1 MLNDLRR
8 HITNNVE
15 YSGAILFFYKLCQR
29 TKDVNFLI
37 EVLNKLASGLDDA
50 IDVYK
55 PSYWITR
62 ITDDI
67 QLDDYFRLNGSFVV
81 EMILKCF
88 HVAYDCTGFSNDA
101 FIIWCNHRFSVL
113 HDQGIKKSNSNLAKL
128 FDEFLSELDCE
139 FKEDYK
145 KALKQENLEEY
156 IYEQESYIYFDY
168 QEIKLLNKCN
178 QLKELENI
186 LFLLGF
192 MKVSNG
198 HYFWAAWY
206 YEGDYDYEEST
217 GFEVSQKLIDC
228 LNRLPIRNDLS
239 EYDNLFQRMEFEDNN
254 GLNALINKLN
264 RESYNAKDV
273 IF

>member
-8 HITNNVE
+8 YITNDIE

-29 TKDVNFLI
+29 TNDNIFLI

-50 IDVYK
+50 IDAYK

-62 ITDDI
+62 IADDI
-67 QLDDYFRLNGSFVV
+67 QLEDYFGLSESFII

-88 HVAYDCTGFSNDA
+88 HVAYDCTGYSDDA
-101 FIIWCNHRFSVL
+101 FIIWCNHRFTAL
-113 HDQGIKKSNSNLAKL
+113 HDQGIKKPNSNFTKL
-128 FDEFLSELDCE
+128 FNEFLSELDYE
-139 FKEDYK
+139 FKGVYK
-145 KALKQENLEEY
+145 EALKKKLKEY
-156 IYEQESYIYFDY
+156 MFEQESYIRFYC

-192 MKVSNG
+192 IKASNG
-198 HYFWAAWY
+198 QYFWASWY
-206 YEGDYDYEEST
+206 YEYGYDYEEST
-217 GFEVSQKLIDC
+217 GFGVSQELIDC
-228 LNRLPIRNDLS
+228 LNRLPIHNDLS
-239 EYDNLFQRMEFEDNN
+239 EYDNLFQRMEFEENN
-254 GLNALINKLN
+254 GLNALINKISQ
-264 RESYNAKDV
+264 ESFNMKDV